1 MAAELTLGK
10 DQITVEQ
17 DLIDATRRL
26 DQLHL
31 GVGVGLVNLG
41 RQTGGPWLVASNTAV
56 FDRYLHAPLHRWFIC
71 RHPPE
76 S

>member
-1 MAAELTLGK
+1 VAAELSLGK
-10 DQITVEQ
+10 DQITVED
-17 DLIDATRRL
+17 DLVDTTGRL
-26 DQLHL
+26 DQLDL

-56 FDRYLHAPLHRWFIC
+56 FNRYLHTPLHRWSI
-71 RHPPE
+71 RRNPAE